1 MNQHE
6 LSRILEDWEDMKIKL
21 EIFCL
26 EMKTVSFFPL
36 WRARHEWLFSCSVM
50 SNSLRPHGLEYT
62 RLPIPSP
69 SPGAC
74 SNSCPS
80 SLWCHPTILSS
91 VVPFSSCL
99 QSFSCIRVF
108 SSESALCIRWPKYWS
123 FSIGP
128 SRAYSELTSL
138 GLIALIS
145 LQSKGTLKSL
155 LQHHSSKASI
165 LQLSAFVM
173 VQLSHPYMTTGKTIA
188 LTVWTFAGK
197 VMKTVWTGMN
207 GSCLQIFV

>member
-36 WRARHEWLFSCSVM
+36 WRARHEWLFSCSVV

-80 SLWCHPTILSS
+80 SRWCHPTISS
-91 VVPFSSCL
+91 CVIPFSSCL
-99 QSFSCIRVF
+99 QSFPASGSFPMSWLFVLGGQ
-108 SSESALCIRWPKYWS
+108 STGASASASVLLMNIQGWFP
-123 FSIGP
+123 
-128 SRAYSELTSL
+128 L
-138 GLIALIS
+138 GWTGWIS
-145 LQSKGTLKSL
+145 LQSKGLSRVFSNTTLQKH
-155 LQHHSSKASI
+155 QFFSI
-165 LQLSAFVM
+165 QLF
-173 VQLSHPYMTTGKTIA
+173 L
-188 LTVWTFAGK
+188 
-197 VMKTVWTGMN
+197 
-207 GSCLQIFV
+207 

>member
-36 WRARHEWLFSCSVM
+36 WRARHEWLFSCSVV

-80 SLWCHPTILSS
+80 SQWFQTTISFT
-91 VVPFSSCL
+91 VGPFSSCL
-99 QSFSCIRVF
+99 QSFPAWCWVF
-108 SSESALCIRWPKYWS
+108 SSELALCIRWPKYWHFS
-123 FSIGP
+123 FSISLPKNIQSWFP
-128 SRAYSELTSL
+128 SRLA
-138 GLIALIS
+138 GLIS
-145 LQSKGTLKSL
+145 LQSMGL
-155 LQHHSSKASI
+155 
-165 LQLSAFVM
+165 
-173 VQLSHPYMTTGKTIA
+173 
-188 LTVWTFAGK
+188 
-197 VMKTVWTGMN
+197 
-207 GSCLQIFV
+207 